1 MGKLNSSKGF
11 DVFGDAIV
19 KILNKYPTWK
29 GLIIGDEPRQ
39 KYFFRHKNLINL
51 GFRNNEFILKKLKE
65 VSIATVPSKW
75 EEPFG
80 RSSLEAAS
88 RGCALI
94 ISNKGGLLETTQ
106 HALVLK
112 DVTSK
117 NLYKNIEY
125 LIKNKNYRISLQKN
139 AYKNLNYL
147 MTILHLNR

>member
-1 MGKLNSSKGF
+1 MI
-11 DVFGDAIV
+11 FGDAIV
-19 KILNKYPTWK
+19 KILNKYPNWK

-51 GFRNNEFILKKLKE
+51 GFSNNEFILKKLKE

-117 NLYKNIEY
+117 NIYKNIEY
-125 LIKNKNYRISLQKN
+125 LIKNKSYKLIFKKMLIKILNYRIIL
-139 AYKNLNYL
+139 
-147 MTILHLNR
+147 LHL